1 MTGRDFVSSGQ
12 NVFFSKTNAE
22 NVMSRTHEAFLP
34 RPDAGP
40 SLQEILHDEHIG
52 DDALI
57 VPKRQA
63 TDRGEKCTGERVL
76 VS

>member
-1 MTGRDFVSSGQ
+1 
-12 NVFFSKTNAE
+12 
-22 NVMSRTHEAFLP
+22 MSRTHEAFLP
-34 RPDAGP
+34 RPNAGP
-40 SLQEILHDEHIG
+40 PLQEILHDEHIG

-63 TDRGEKCTGERVL
+63 TDRGEKCAGECVL